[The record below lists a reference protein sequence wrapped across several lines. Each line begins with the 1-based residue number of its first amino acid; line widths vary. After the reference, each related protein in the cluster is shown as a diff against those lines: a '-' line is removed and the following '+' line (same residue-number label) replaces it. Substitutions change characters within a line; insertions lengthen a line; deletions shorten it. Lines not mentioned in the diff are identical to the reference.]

1 MVRNKIL
8 TNNMMAVQKF
18 VTPFLNL
25 FLDRLHDHA
34 LSVTASKELLDPL
47 SYNIC
52 C

>member
-34 LSVTASKELLDPL
+34 LSHWIPL
-47 SYNIC
+47 VIISVAEVQD
-52 C
+52 